1 MSISTRFIACGVLAG
16 VLLGAQPAAAQSPA
30 QTAAPQPVAT
40 LADAVRSAWRRSV
53 HATEV
58 AGQQRRAQA
67 ERAAASAP
75 WAEPPSVELGYRT
88 DRLQSDAGARETELG
103 VAIPL
108 WLPGQRAARLASAEA
123 EDSAAGAA
131 QAAGEL
137 QVAALVREAAWGIT
151 RQQAEVD
158 LAAQQ
163 VQALDALASDVER
176 RVAAGDLARVDAL
189 AARAELLAATA
200 GLSQARQALHAAV
213 IQWSALTGHASAPDD
228 LQAEQIPADA
238 ALGDTHPALRAA
250 RLGVELGRKRLD
262 AVQASPRSAPEFVAR
277 LLQERPGRGEPAANS
292 IGVALRIPLGTDDR
306 NAPLQAAALNE
317 LAGAQATEQ
326 QLKVQLQAEVE
337 QARAAALAAEQQLAH
352 ESERATLMR
361 ERASLIERSFRVGET
376 PLPEL
381 LRALSDAAKA
391 ESDLHRQSAALGL
404 ARARLQQALGI
415 LP

>member
-1 MSISTRFIACGVLAG
+1 MSLPTRFIACGVLAG
-16 VLLGAQPAAAQSPA
+16 VLFGAQPAAAQI
-30 QTAAPQPVAT
+30 QTPAPQPVAT
-40 LADAVRSAWRRSV
+40 LADAVRAAWRRSV

-67 ERAAASAP
+67 ERTAASAP
-75 WAEPPSVELGYRT
+75 WAEPPSMELDYRT
-88 DRLQSDAGARETELG
+88 DRLQSDAGSRETEVG
-103 VAIPL
+103 VAVPL

-123 EDSAAGAA
+123 EESAAGAA

-163 VQALDALASDVER
+163 VQVLDALATDVER

-200 GLSQARQALHAAV
+200 GLSQARQALHAAE
-213 IQWSALTGHASAPDD
+213 IQWSALTGHAGAPEG
-228 LQAEQIPADA
+228 LQPEQAPADA

-262 AVQASPRSAPEFVAR
+262 AVQASSRSAPEFVAR
-277 LLQERPGRGEPAANS
+277 LRQDRSARGEPAANS
-292 IGVALRIPLGTDDR
+292 IGVGLRIPLGTDDR
-306 NAPLQAAALNE
+306 NAPLQAAAHNE
-317 LAGAQATEQ
+317 LAVAQAAEQ
-326 QLKVQLQAEVE
+326 QLKVQLQAEVDLT
-337 QARAAALAAEQQLAH
+337 RAAAAAAEQQLAH

-361 ERASLIERSFRVGET
+361 ERASLIERSFRAGET

-381 LRALSDAAKA
+381 LRALSDAARA
-391 ESDLHRQSAALGL
+391 EADLHRQSAALGL